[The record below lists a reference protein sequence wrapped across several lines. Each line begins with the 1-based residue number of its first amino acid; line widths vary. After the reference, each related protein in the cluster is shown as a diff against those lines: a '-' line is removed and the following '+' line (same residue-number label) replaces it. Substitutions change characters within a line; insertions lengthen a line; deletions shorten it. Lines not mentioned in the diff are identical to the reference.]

1 MGLLKLFSILLIV
14 FFPIAEVGRIQFS
27 NGVAISLND
36 ILLAVLIIVWAIS
49 LFRKKKSLEK
59 SQLFKPIVAFSV
71 IALVSLLLNFTN
83 LSFDRFLIS
92 FLYLA
97 RWVSYAL
104 LYFVFKEFDAKFK
117 LRISYVLLF
126 SGFLVVLLGF
136 VQYFFYPSLRNLYYL
151 GWDEH
156 LYRLF
161 SSFLDPNFAGAFF
174 ALFFLFSIS
183 FIPDFI
189 KDKKWL
195 RFSIV
200 STVAVL
206 TLGALY
212 LTYSRSA
219 LIMLIVSVAAYL
231 YLINKKRLV
240 VFILLGILL
249 AIFILPKSFQTEGTN
264 FLRSASSNARVE
276 GVKEALGVIQKNPI
290 YGVGFNAY
298 RYARN
303 QQGLSGPNWQI
314 SHGAAGTDNSFL
326 FVLATTGVIGFVVF
340 LWLLYKIF
348 SLGLINIK
356 KNKLSVVLL
365 SLIAGLIFN
374 SLFINS
380 LFYVLIL
387 EWVWIM
393 SALTENS

>member
-71 IALVSLLLNFTN
+71 IALVSLLLNLTN

-219 LIMLIVSVAAYL
+219 LIMLIVSVVAYL
-231 YLINKKRLV
+231 YLINKKRFV

-249 AIFILPKSFQTEGTN
+249 SIFILPKSFQTEGTN
-264 FLRSASSNARVE
+264 FLRSASSKARVE
-276 GVKEALGVIQKNPI
+276 GVKEALMVIQKNPI

-326 FVLATTGVIGFVVF
+326 FVLATTGVIGFAVF

>member
-36 ILLAVLIIVWAIS
+36 ILLAVLIIVWAVS

-71 IALVSLLLNFTN
+71 IALVSLLLNLTN

-219 LIMLIVSVAAYL
+219 LIMLIVSVVAYL
-231 YLINKKRLV
+231 YLINKKRFV

-249 AIFILPKSFQTEGTN
+249 SIFILPKSFQTEGTN
-264 FLRSASSNARVE
+264 FLRSASSKARVE
-276 GVKEALGVIQKNPI
+276 GVKEALMVIQKNPI

-326 FVLATTGVIGFVVF
+326 FVLATTGVIGFAVF

>member
-1 MGLLKLFSILLIV
+1 MGLLKIFSIILILV
-14 FFPIAEVGRIQFS
+14 FPIAEIGRIQFP
-27 NGVAISLND
+27 NGIAFSLND
-36 ILLAVLIIVWAIS
+36 VFLAGLIIAWIVYI
-49 LFRKKKSLEK
+49 FRKKNFGKNE
-59 SQLFKPIVAFSV
+59 LFKPILAFSIV
-71 IALVSLLLNFTN
+71 ALVSLLLNFVN
-83 LSFDRFLIS
+83 LSLDRFLIS
-92 FLYLA
+92 FLYLV
-97 RWVSYAL
+97 RWISYAL
-104 LYFVFKEFDAKFK
+104 LYFVFKEFDTKFK
-117 LRISYVLLF
+117 LKINYVLLF
-126 SGFLVVLLGF
+126 SGSMVVLLGF

-189 KDKKWL
+189 KKRKWL
-195 RFSIV
+195 SFSIV
-200 STVAVL
+200 GTVAVL

-219 LIMLIVSVAAYL
+219 LIMLVVGVVAYL
-231 YLINKKRLV
+231 YLINKKKLI
-240 VFILLGILL
+240 VFILLLVLL
-249 AIFILPKSFQTEGTN
+249 SIFILPKSFQTEGTN
-264 FLRSASSNARVE
+264 FLRAASSEARIE
-276 GVKEALGVIQKNPI
+276 GVKEALTVIQKNPI

-303 QQGLSGPNWQI
+303 QQGLNGPNWQI

-326 FVLATTGVIGFVVF
+326 FVLATTGVIGFAVF

-348 SLGLINIK
+348 SLGFINIK
-356 KNKLSVVLL
+356 KSKLSVVLL
-365 SLIAGLIFN
+365 SLIAGIIFN

-387 EWVWIM
+387 EWVWIV